1 MGGFYPVLHLPGAS
15 AKLRPQTM
23 SDKPASILV
32 VDDDQPIL
40 LLMKNILTEFRF
52 EARTAS
58 SGVEAIEAVRESRP
72 DLILLD
78 MNMPGMA
85 GDEVLRQIR
94 QEHGLSDV
102 PVLILSG
109 EPLSSEELAALGAS
123 GAVIKPFDL
132 QKLLTTIRGLV
143 DGGAS
148 TEA

>member
-1 MGGFYPVLHLPGAS
+1 MPET
-15 AKLRPQTM
+15 RPI
-23 SDKPASILV
+23 ILV

-58 SGVEAIEAVRESRP
+58 SGPEAIEAVRTARP

-78 MNMPGMA
+78 MNMPGMT

-94 QEHGLSDV
+94 QENGLADV

-109 EPLSSEELAALGAS
+109 EPVSREDLLDLGVH

-132 QKLLTTIRGLV
+132 HELVGTIRGLV
-143 DGGAS
+143 NGGAS
-148 TEA
+148 A

>member
-1 MGGFYPVLHLPGAS
+1 MPD
-15 AKLRPQTM
+15 KRP
-23 SDKPASILV
+23 SILV

-40 LLMKNILTEFRF
+40 LLMKNILTEFHF
-52 EARTAS
+52 EARTAG
-58 SGVEAIEAVRESRP
+58 SGVEAIEAVRTAMP

-94 QEHGLSDV
+94 QEDGVADV

-109 EPLSSEELAALGAS
+109 EPVSEEELAELGVR

-132 QKLLTTIRGLV
+132 QKLLATIRGLV
-143 DGGAS
+143 DG
-148 TEA
+148 

>member
-1 MGGFYPVLHLPGAS
+1 MPD
-15 AKLRPQTM
+15 KRP
-23 SDKPASILV
+23 SILV

-40 LLMKNILTEFRF
+40 LLMKNILTEYRF
-52 EARTAS
+52 EARTAG
-58 SGVEAIEAVRESRP
+58 SGVEAIEAVRTAMP

-94 QEHGLSDV
+94 QEDGVADV

-109 EPLSSEELAALGAS
+109 EPVSEEELAELGAR

-132 QKLLTTIRGLV
+132 QKLLATIRGLV
-143 DGGAS
+143 DG
-148 TEA
+148 